1 LEASDR
7 ILLGDWVNRG
17 IPPLLEDVSGFGSWH
32 HQPHNPYFEKEAGT
46 GRAVPPYVEHQRYR
60 KLLGQ
65 KVMAEA
71 WQRLM
76 QRTCRQAGEL
86 DTDLAGS
93 ELTQEILYALQEE
106 AQENA
111 RRATSKLD
119 EFLRAGQR
127 YE

>member
-1 LEASDR
+1 MP
-7 ILLGDWVNRG
+7 LLGDSVNRG
-17 IPPLLEDVSGFGSWH
+17 NLHPVGASGFGSWH
-32 HQPHNPYFEKEAGT
+32 HRPHFEKEAGT
-46 GRAVPPYVEHQRYR
+46 GRAVPTYVEHQRYR

-76 QRTCRQAGEL
+76 QRTCRQADH
-86 DTDLAGS
+86 DTELAGS
-93 ELTQEILYALQEE
+93 ELTLEILYALQGE

-111 RRATSKLD
+111 RRARSRLD
-119 EFLRAGQR
+119 DFLRTGQR

>member
-1 LEASDR
+1 
-7 ILLGDWVNRG
+7 
-17 IPPLLEDVSGFGSWH
+17 
-32 HQPHNPYFEKEAGT
+32 
-46 GRAVPPYVEHQRYR
+46 VPTYVEHQRYR
-60 KLLGQ
+60 KHLGQ

-93 ELTQEILYALQEE
+93 ELTQEILYAIEEE

-111 RRATSKLD
+111 RRARSKLD
-119 EFLRAGQR
+119 HFLRTGQR

>member
-1 LEASDR
+1 
-7 ILLGDWVNRG
+7 
-17 IPPLLEDVSGFGSWH
+17 
-32 HQPHNPYFEKEAGT
+32 
-46 GRAVPPYVEHQRYR
+46 VPTYVEHQRYR

-71 WQRLM
+71 WQRLV

-86 DTDLAGS
+86 DTDLASS
-93 ELTQEILYALQEE
+93 ELTLEILYALQEE

-111 RRATSKLD
+111 RRARSKLSD
-119 EFLRAGQR
+119 FLRTEQR

>member
-1 LEASDR
+1 M
-7 ILLGDWVNRG
+7 NRG
-17 IPPLLEDVSGFGSWH
+17 NPSLLEGASGFGSWH
-32 HQPHNPYFEKEAGT
+32 HRPHFHFDKEAGT
-46 GRAVPPYVEHQRYR
+46 GRAVPTYVEHQRYR

-93 ELTQEILYALQEE
+93 VLTLEILYALQE
-106 AQENA
+106 A
-111 RRATSKLD
+111 
-119 EFLRAGQR
+119 
-127 YE
+127 

>member
-1 LEASDR
+1 
-7 ILLGDWVNRG
+7 
-17 IPPLLEDVSGFGSWH
+17 
-32 HQPHNPYFEKEAGT
+32 
-46 GRAVPPYVEHQRYR
+46 VPTDVEHQRYR

-65 KVMAEA
+65 KVMAQA

-86 DTDLAGS
+86 DTEPARS
-93 ELTQEILYALQEE
+93 VLTLGILYALQEE

-119 EFLRAGQR
+119 DFLGTGQR